1 MSQSPWPPER
11 IGRYA
16 VTGRVGSGGFAT
28 VLRAT
33 DEVLQSVVAIK
44 VLAANWARESD
55 MRDRFIVEARL
66 LRRADSDRVVRVHD
80 IGDLPDGR
88 PYFVMTFADRG
99 TLAQRIEA
107 TPMPWRV
114 ATSVVA
120 EIARGLQVLH
130 DAGILHRDVKPSNVL
145 FRSLPGGREQLVLGD
160 LGLGKLL
167 GQSSGMTM
175 VGGTP
180 GFMAPEQGFTGVPLG
195 VRTDVYGAG
204 AVLYRALTGRSPHD
218 PDVVIYP
225 ATTHP
230 AVPPS
235 TLVAGVPPELDH
247 IVLRAIAHD
256 PQRRHPDA
264 TALLADLD
272 RVLTG
277 PPGHRPPAA
286 PPRTPTA
293 VMPPPPATPP
303 AAHPAGARSTP
314 NPAHHAVARPTPGQP
329 VAGRSAPVGSAGHA
343 SPAAATPPPAG
354 PKPTA
359 LMPSRPQGPY
369 ASPVSSAPHNSAGSH
384 PPPLPQGTPAQPGPQ
399 AVQAQSS
406 GPAEPAAPSTP
417 PPYVPEY
424 VPPYAP

>member
-1 MSQSPWPPER
+1 MIVAMSQSYGPPER

-16 VTGRVGSGGFAT
+16 VSGRVGSGGFAT
-28 VLRAT
+28 VLRAI

-44 VLAANWARESD
+44 VLAANWAREAD

-99 TLAQRIEA
+99 TLAQRLGP
-107 TPMPWRV
+107 TPVPWRTAV
-114 ATSVVA
+114 SAVA
-120 EIARGLQVLH
+120 EITRGLQVLH

-145 FRSLPGGREQLVLGD
+145 FRSLPGGREQVLLGD

-167 GQSSGMTM
+167 GQTSGMTM

-218 PDVVIYP
+218 PEVVIYP

-235 TLVAGVPPELDH
+235 SLVPGIPPALDH
-247 IVLRAIAHD
+247 LVLRAIAHD
-256 PQRRHPDA
+256 PQRRQPDA
-264 TALLADLD
+264 AALLADLD
-272 RVLTG
+272 RLLT
-277 PPGHRPPAA
+277 A
-286 PPRTPTA
+286 PPRTGPHPTS
-293 VMPPPPATPP
+293 VLPPPTQV
-303 AAHPAGARSTP
+303 
-314 NPAHHAVARPTPGQP
+314 VAPG
-329 VAGRSAPVGSAGHA
+329 H
-343 SPAAATPPPAG
+343 T
-354 PKPTA
+354 
-359 LMPSRPQGPY
+359 
-369 ASPVSSAPHNSAGSH
+369 
-384 PPPLPQGTPAQPGPQ
+384 
-399 AVQAQSS
+399 
-406 GPAEPAAPSTP
+406 PAAPAPTPANGHTPTPAPGPAPAPGPGQGPGSGPGSGSGQGPAPAPAPTAP
-417 PPYVPEY
+417 PPS
-424 VPPYAP
+424 VPPSAPPYGP